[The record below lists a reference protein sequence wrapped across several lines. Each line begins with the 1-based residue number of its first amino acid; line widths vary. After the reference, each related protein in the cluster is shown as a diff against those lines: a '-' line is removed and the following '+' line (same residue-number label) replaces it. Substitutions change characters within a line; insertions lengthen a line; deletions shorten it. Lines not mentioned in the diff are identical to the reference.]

1 LFYIN
6 TNLAHESL
14 GILKFLL
21 ATLLSVRRSVMA
33 PSSTNCP
40 FAFGTNPATAQW
52 KWRKPK

>member
-52 KWRKPK
+52 KWRKP